1 MAHLLHSRSSARVS
15 VVLGLLV
22 AWLVAAPPGG
32 GAAAV
37 PEEPPCAVAEA
48 IGTAAVAHAARCG
61 VRVED
66 LAQRTERGQ
75 VFANPDGTLTS
86 IQAITPQRVRTDGG
100 WRAIDTSLHFDADGS
115 VVPGAIT
122 ADVRF
127 SQGGS
132 SPLVTLGE
140 RGTRVRLTAP
150 WRLPAPVLNG
160 DTATYPE
167 VLPGVDLQ
175 VRAEPDGFSQL
186 LVVKDARAAAN
197 PALTRLRFG
206 IGTEGGTV
214 RERDGMLE
222 VADPAGKPL
231 FQSGSALMWDSGS
244 RSAGDMTG
252 ADAVRHRVEK
262 MAATA
267 TATELTVTPV
277 AEMLRGADTKFPLY
291 IDPTFSKPSPTN
303 WTHVTSCDKSG
314 SYYTQYRSGM
324 RVGRKWNESC
334 VWRTFMQFDINQLN
348 GAKILGASMKVTAD
362 HVAACNG
369 YKTQLWQTRYISN
382 FSSYTWN
389 AAADDYLAQIDTKHF
404 TANEGSCP
412 DPDQQQIFDEA
423 GTVLDAK
430 LQALA
435 TASTDTVTLGLRSSN
450 ESDHYGWSYFHPT
463 SVALVVTYNHTPNT
477 PTALQ
482 ITTDCG
488 FSCTA
493 SGAQIRSSRP
503 TLQAIPDDP
512 NGGTL
517 SRVEFEVYDQA
528 TRTVQK
534 ALSGTAV
541 SNRAVDQA
549 ASWQVSADLPEGGYS
564 WRVRGCD
571 AYLCGAYSAWF
582 DFTVDKSPPSGLVVS
597 SAAYPPKS
605 SGLWSGGVG
614 QAGTFTVAATGASA
628 VELTLN
634 GVNKGWFA
642 APGGTWAGSL
652 TPDREGPN
660 ILTVRAA
667 DPAGNTTASAVT
679 YDFLV
684 RPATAKSWVWGFN
697 ESGGTTAAS
706 TPADRPLTA
715 TGTAAWTAGRAGTGA
730 VALNGGTA
738 WTTTTPVLDTKNA
751 FTVTAWVK
759 LTGTTVSGPVT
770 AVSADGPS
778 GSGFLLQYRTD
789 MDQNSDAVPDPA
801 WCFTMTAEDGG
812 TESRACS
819 TQSVGTGWVH
829 LAGVHDQ
836 AGGRI
841 RLYVNGDNF
850 DDTDVASF
858 TGAWSANEGWAVG
871 RAKRSGVPAQFWPGA
886 VDRVAAYQRALT
898 QGEIS
903 FDGSQA

>member
-1 MAHLLHSRSSARVS
+1 MAYLLQLRLPARVG
-15 VVLGLLV
+15 VVLGLLL
-22 AWLVAAPPGG
+22 AGLAAAPPASE
-32 GAAAV
+32 AAG
-37 PEEPPCAVAEA
+37 PQEEPPCAVVATGAE
-48 IGTAAVAHAARCG
+48 AARCG
-61 VRVED
+61 TTVED
-66 LAQRTERGQ
+66 LSQRTERGQ

-86 IQAITPQRVRTDGG
+86 VQAITPQRVRTGGG
-100 WRAIDTSLHFDADGS
+100 WRAVDTSLHFDADGS
-115 VVPGAIT
+115 VVPGATT

-127 SQGGS
+127 SGGGS
-132 SPLVTLGE
+132 APLVTLGE
-140 RGTRVRLTAP
+140 RGTRVRLAAP
-150 WRLPAPVLNG
+150 WRLPAPVLSG

-186 LVVKDARAAAN
+186 LVVKNARAAAD

-206 IGTEGGTV
+206 IDAEGGAV
-214 RERDGMLE
+214 RKRGGVLE
-222 VADPAGKPL
+222 VVDTAGKPL

-244 RSAGDMTG
+244 ASTGEMTG

-262 MAATA
+262 MAATV
-267 TATELTVTPV
+267 TETELTVTPV
-277 AEMLRGADTKFPLY
+277 ADMLRGEDTKFPLY
-291 IDPTFSKPSPTN
+291 IDPTFSKPSPAN

-334 VWRTFMQFDINQLN
+334 IWRTFMQFDIGQLN
-348 GAKILGASMKVTAD
+348 GAKILGASLKVTAD
-362 HVAACNG
+362 HVAACGG
-369 YKTQLWQTRYISN
+369 YKTQLWQTRYIGN

-389 AAADDYLAQIDTKHF
+389 TAADDYLAHIDTKQF
-404 TANEGSCP
+404 AANESSCP

-430 LQALA
+430 LQSLA
-435 TASTDTVTLGLRSSN
+435 TANTDTVTLGLKSSN
-450 ESDHYGWSYFHPT
+450 ESDHYGWSYFLPN
-463 SVALVVTYNHTPNT
+463 SVALAVTYNHTPT
-477 PTALQ
+477 APTALQ
-482 ITTDCG
+482 ITGDCG
-488 FSCTA
+488 SSCAT
-493 SGAQIRSSRP
+493 SGAQVRSGKP

-528 TRTVQK
+528 GRTVQK
-534 ALSGTAV
+534 ALSGGAV

-582 DFTVDKSPPSGLVVS
+582 DFTVDKSPPTGLTVS
-597 SAAYPPKS
+597 STAYPPKS
-605 SGLWSGGVG
+605 SGVWSGGVG
-614 QAGTFTVAATGASA
+614 QAGAFTAAAAGASK

-634 GVNKGWFA
+634 GVNKGWFD
-642 APGGTWAGSL
+642 APGGTWTGSL

-660 ILTVRAA
+660 VLSVRAA
-667 DPAGNTTASAVT
+667 DPAGNTAASAAT
-679 YDFLV
+679 YEFLV
-684 RPATAKSWVWGFN
+684 RPATTKTWVWGFD

-706 TPADRPLTA
+706 VPGDRPLTVA
-715 TGTAAWTAGRAGTGA
+715 GTAARTAGRAGTSA
-730 VALNGGTA
+730 VALNGSTA
-738 WTTTTPVLDTKNA
+738 WTTITPVLDTRNS

-759 LTGTTVSGPVT
+759 LMDTVVSGPVT
-770 AVSADGPS
+770 AVSADGPD
-778 GSGFLLQYRTD
+778 GSGFLLQYRAD
-789 MDQNSDAVPDPA
+789 LDQDGDAAPDPA
-801 WCFTMTAEDGG
+801 WCFTMMAAGG

-819 TQSVGTGWVH
+819 TESVGAGWVH

-850 DDTDVASF
+850 DGTDVASF
-858 TGAWSANEGWAVG
+858 AGGWSANDGWAVG
-871 RAKRSGVPAQFWPGA
+871 RAKQSGVPAQFWPGA